1 MTTTIE
7 QVPEHLVTDYDVF
20 DPALCIPVDTMQER
34 SSELAELGPVVYSTA
49 HGGHWLVTRYEE
61 VHQILHDPQTFSSYP
76 NSIVNAGQG
85 RLLPLELDPPDHTVF
100 RNVLQPMFSPTR
112 MKALEAE
119 IRTIV
124 TELIDGFIEQ
134 GECEFVRQF
143 AHELPSRV
151 FLAQMG
157 LPLSDAPLF
166 TDWTT
171 KALVGKP
178 GGTEE
183 ESNAVRGQVL
193 QELGVYFAGVI
204 ATRKGEVLTE
214 KSDVTSVIVN
224 TPITLEGEDERH
236 LTEDELQRLFLLV
249 LIAGLH
255 TTQGSLGWG
264 MMHLS
269 SHPEVRARLIAD
281 PSLIDDAVEEIL
293 RIEAA
298 VAPGRR
304 VTREIELGGV
314 TLRENDQLL
323 MLLCAANRDAEV
335 FDDPDGITLERNPN
349 KHLSFGGGRH
359 RCIGSHLARV
369 ELRIGLEQIHRRLP
383 DYELS
388 AVPVFHSSQTRGVLA
403 MPIRFTPGPRSTA

>member
-1 MTTTIE
+1 MTTSVAD
-7 QVPEHLVTDYDVF
+7 VPQHLITDYDVF
-20 DPALCIPVDTMQER
+20 DPMLCIPVDTMQER
-34 SSELAELGPVVYSTA
+34 SAELAELAPVVFSTA
-49 HGGHWLVTRYEE
+49 HGGHWLVTRYAE
-61 VHQILHDPQTFSSYP
+61 VHRILHDPETFSSYP
-76 NSIVNAGQG
+76 NSIVNAGMG

-124 TELIDGFIEQ
+124 TELIDGFIES
-134 GECEFVRQF
+134 GECEFVEQF
-143 AHELPSRV
+143 AHELPSKV

-157 LPLSDAPLF
+157 LPLEDAPLF

-183 ESNAVRGQVL
+183 ESNAVRAGVL
-193 QELGVYFAGVI
+193 QDLGAYFADVI
-204 ATRKGEVLTE
+204 AERKGRPRDDG
-214 KSDVTSVIVN
+214 SDVTSVIIN
-224 TPITLEGEDERH
+224 TPIKLESEPEARLLADE
-236 LTEDELQRLFLLV
+236 ELQRLFLLV

-255 TTQGSLGWG
+255 TTQGSLAWG
-264 MMHLS
+264 LMHLS
-269 SHPEVRARLIAD
+269 ANPEQRARLTAD
-281 PSLIDDAVEEIL
+281 SSLIDEAVEEIL

-304 VTREIELGGV
+304 VTREIEIGGV
-314 TLRENDQLL
+314 TMRENDQLL
-323 MLLCAANRDAEV
+323 MLLCSANRDETV
-335 FDDPDGITLERNPN
+335 FDDAQDMSLARSPN

-369 ELRIGLEQIHRRLP
+369 ELRTAFEEIHRRLP

-388 AVPVFHSSQTRGVLA
+388 EPPLFHSSQTRGVLR
-403 MPIRFTPGPRSTA
+403 MPITFTPGTKLG

>member
-1 MTTTIE
+1 MTTAVGDIP
-7 QVPEHLVTDYDVF
+7 QHLITDYDVF
-20 DPALCIPVDTMQER
+20 DPMLCIPVDTMQQR
-34 SSELAELGPVVYSTA
+34 SAELAKIAPVVYSTA

-61 VHQILHDPQTFSSYP
+61 VHRILHDPETFSSYP
-76 NSIVNAGQG
+76 NSIVNAGMG

-100 RNVLQPMFSPTR
+100 RNVLQPMFSPIR
-112 MKALEAE
+112 MRALEEE

-134 GECEFVRQF
+134 GECEFVEEF

-157 LPLSDAPLF
+157 LPLADAPLF

-171 KALVGKP
+171 KALIGKP

-183 ESNAVRGQVL
+183 ESNAVRGGVL
-193 QELGVYFAGVI
+193 QELGAYFANVI
-204 ATRKGEVLTE
+204 DDRREQTVDEN
-214 KSDVTSVIVN
+214 SDVTSVIIN
-224 TPITLEGEDERH
+224 TPIKLEGEPLERNLTDE
-236 LTEDELQRLFLLV
+236 ELQRLFLLV

-264 MMHLS
+264 MMHLAA
-269 SHPEVRARLIAD
+269 HPEERAKLVAN
-281 PSLIDDAVEEIL
+281 PELVDDAVEEIL

-304 VTREIELGGV
+304 VTKDVEIGGV
-314 TLRENDQLL
+314 TMHEDDQLL
-323 MLLCAANRDAEV
+323 MLLCSANRDGGV
-335 FDDPDGITLERNPN
+335 FADPDDVSVDRNPN

-369 ELRIGLEQIHRRLP
+369 ELRIAFGEILRRLP
-383 DYELS
+383 DWELTES
-388 AVPVFHSSQTRGVLA
+388 ALFHSSQTRGVLR
-403 MPIRFTPGPRSTA
+403 MPIRFSPGRRS